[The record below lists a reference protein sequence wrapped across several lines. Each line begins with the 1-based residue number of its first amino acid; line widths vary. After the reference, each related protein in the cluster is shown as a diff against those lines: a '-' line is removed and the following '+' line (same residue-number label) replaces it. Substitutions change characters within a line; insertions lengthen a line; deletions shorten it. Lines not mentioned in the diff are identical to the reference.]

1 VRKKGAIIMIPISRV
16 LIDAETEELVMEVL
30 RSGQLAQGPMVARF
44 EEACAKMAGAKHAV
58 AVNNGT
64 TALEIALQAYNI
76 GPGDE
81 VITTPFTFAATV
93 NAIVHS
99 GARVRF
105 ADVTDDYT
113 IDPAGIEALI
123 NKNTKAIMPVHL
135 YGLPADM
142 VAIDAIAKK
151 HNLVIIE
158 DAAQSHGAEVN
169 GKPVGTY
176 GLACFSFYATKN
188 LSTGEGG
195 VVTTND
201 DDLAERMRILRNQGM
216 RARYAYEMPGHNY
229 RMMDLV
235 AALGISQFEKRPAM
249 EAARRA
255 NADKLCKGMAD
266 LTSIVL
272 PFEPAGRKSVWHQ
285 FTIRLSST
293 ATVTR
298 DQVLAGLQ
306 EKGVGA
312 GIYYPKAAY
321 DYDCYR
327 NHPNIEAVTC
337 PKSEEFALSVFSI
350 PVHQYLSDDDI
361 NHIVKSIHEIV
372 GS

>member
-1 VRKKGAIIMIPISRV
+1 MIPLSRV
-16 LIDAETEELVMEVL
+16 KIDEETESLVLEVL

-44 EEACAKMAGAKHAV
+44 EEQCRLMAGTSAAV

-64 TALEIALQAYNI
+64 TALELALQALEI

-99 GARVRF
+99 GAEVRF
-105 ADVTDDYT
+105 ADVGDDYT
-113 IDPAGIEALI
+113 IDPEAI
-123 NKNTKAIMPVHL
+123 RAQVNGRTKAIMPVHL

-142 VAIDAIAKK
+142 TAISGIARE
-151 HNLVIIE
+151 HSLGIIE
-158 DAAQSHGAEVN
+158 DAAQAHGATID
-169 GKPVGTY
+169 GKPIGGF

-195 VVTTND
+195 VITTND
-201 DDLAERMRILRNQGM
+201 EALAERMRILRNQGM

-235 AALGISQFEKRPAM
+235 AALAMSQFEHREAM

-255 NADKLCKGMAD
+255 NADHLSKGLAD
-266 LTSIVL
+266 IAGLVL
-272 PFEPAGRKSVWHQ
+272 PFEPQGRRSVWHQ
-285 FTIRLSST
+285 YTVRVLPDARLS
-293 ATVTR
+293 R
-298 DQVLAGLQ
+298 DEVVEALQ
-306 EKGVGA
+306 ARGVGC
-312 GIYYPKAAY
+312 GVYYPHAAY

-327 NHPNIEAVTC
+327 NHPRIHVQSCPNSEA
-337 PKSEEFALSVFSI
+337 FAATVLSL
-350 PVHQYLSDDDI
+350 PVHQHLQPPDLDT
-361 NHIVKSIHEIV
+361 IVEAV
-372 GS
+372 RTVLGC

>member
-1 VRKKGAIIMIPISRV
+1 MIPISRV
-16 LIDAETEELVMEVL
+16 VIDEATQELVQEVL

-44 EEACAKMAGAKHAV
+44 EEHCRAMTATTNAI

-64 TALEIALQAYNI
+64 TALELALQALDI

-81 VITTPFTFAATV
+81 VISTPFTFAATI

-99 GARVRF
+99 GAEVRF
-105 ADVTDDYT
+105 VDVTDDYT
-113 IDPAGIEALI
+113 IDPAGIGAQITER
-123 NKNTKAIMPVHL
+123 TKAIMPVHL

-142 VAIDAIAKK
+142 KAISAIADR
-151 HNLVIIE
+151 HGLAIIE
-158 DAAQSHGAEVN
+158 DAAQSHGATVD
-169 GKPVGTY
+169 GAPVGGY

-201 DDLAERMRILRNQGM
+201 DALAEKMRILRNQGM

-235 AALGISQFEKRPAM
+235 AALAMSQFDQRSAM
-249 EAARRA
+249 EDARRA
-255 NADKLCKGMAD
+255 NADRLSKGLAD
-266 LTSIVL
+266 VDALVL
-272 PFEPAGRKSVWHQ
+272 PFEPEGRRTVWHQ
-285 FTIRLSST
+285 YTVRL
-293 ATVTR
+293 R
-298 DQVLAGLQ
+298 DDAPLSRDEFMTGLR
-306 EKGVGA
+306 EGGVGC

-327 NHPNIEAVTC
+327 NHPRIHVTECRNAEA
-337 PKSEEFALSVFSI
+337 FAASVVSL
-350 PVHQYLSDDDI
+350 PVHQHLTEDELDT
-361 NHIVKSIHEIV
+361 IVRVTREV
-372 GS
+372 LGC

>member
-1 VRKKGAIIMIPISRV
+1 MIPISRV
-16 LIDAETEELVMEVL
+16 LIDEETEQLVMEVL

-44 EEACAKMAGAKHAV
+44 EEACMAMTQTRHAV

-64 TALEIALQAYNI
+64 TALEISLQAYDI

-105 ADVTDDYT
+105 VDVTDDYT
-113 IDPAGIEALI
+113 IDPAGIEALL

-142 VAIDAIAKK
+142 VAIDAIAKQ
-151 HNLVIIE
+151 HGLVIIE

-169 GKPVGTY
+169 ATPVGGY

-201 DDLAERMRILRNQGM
+201 EALAERMRILRNQGM

-255 NADKLCKGMAD
+255 NADKLSKGMAD
-266 LTSIVL
+266 LNSIVL

-285 FTIRLSST
+285 YTVRLAAGAS
-293 ATVTR
+293 VTR
-298 DQVLAGLQ
+298 EKVLEGLQ
-306 EKGVGA
+306 AKGVGC

-327 NHPNIEAVTC
+327 NHPNIEAVLC
-337 PKSEEFALSVFSI
+337 PKAEEFATSVFSI
-350 PVHQYLSDDDI
+350 PVHQYLTDEDL
-361 NHIVKSIHEIV
+361 NHIIAAMHEVV

>member
-1 VRKKGAIIMIPISRV
+1 MIPISRV
-16 LIDAETEELVMEVL
+16 VIDAETEELVMEVL

-44 EEACAKMAGAKHAV
+44 EEACTKMAGAKHAV

-76 GPGDE
+76 GAGDE

-158 DAAQSHGAEVN
+158 DSAQSHGAEVN
-169 GKPVGTY
+169 GKPSRH
-176 GLACFSFYATKN
+176 LRSR
-188 LSTGEGG
+188 L
-195 VVTTND
+195 
-201 DDLAERMRILRNQGM
+201 LLILR
-216 RARYAYEMPGHNY
+216 YE
-229 RMMDLV
+229 
-235 AALGISQFEKRPAM
+235 
-249 EAARRA
+249 
-255 NADKLCKGMAD
+255 
-266 LTSIVL
+266 
-272 PFEPAGRKSVWHQ
+272 EPQHW
-285 FTIRLSST
+285 
-293 ATVTR
+293 
-298 DQVLAGLQ
+298 
-306 EKGVGA
+306 
-312 GIYYPKAAY
+312 
-321 DYDCYR
+321 
-327 NHPNIEAVTC
+327 
-337 PKSEEFALSVFSI
+337 
-350 PVHQYLSDDDI
+350 
-361 NHIVKSIHEIV
+361 
-372 GS
+372 